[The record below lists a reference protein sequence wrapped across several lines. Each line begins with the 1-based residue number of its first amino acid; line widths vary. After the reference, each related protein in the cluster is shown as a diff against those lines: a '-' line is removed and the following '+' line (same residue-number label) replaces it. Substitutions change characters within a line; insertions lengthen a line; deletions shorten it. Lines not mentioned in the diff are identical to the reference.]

1 MKFNFRLCLLA
12 MIVVGAGAIA
22 RSHQDPI
29 STLTADDLAY
39 GKRLYVGHCAICH
52 GIEGAGGRGPALNQP
67 RLRRVADNWSLYG
80 VIKNGVQ
87 GTEMPAAWQMT
98 DREAWRVAGYV
109 RSIGS
114 VAAVNLPGDLGRG
127 KDLYLAKGCAL
138 CHITQGQG
146 GNHGPEL
153 TEIGARRSAAYL
165 REALT
170 DPAASAP
177 EGYLV
182 VSVTT
187 RDGRSV
193 RGVRINEDSFTV
205 QLRDDDNRFHS
216 FRKNRLKELKKVAG
230 VSTMPSYKTLTAVEL
245 EDLVAYLASLRGA
258 K

>member
-1 MKFNFRLCLLA
+1 MRSSWRFCLL
-12 MIVVGAGAIA
+12 VTFLAGVFGIA
-22 RSHQDPI
+22 YPSQDPI
-29 STLTADDLAY
+29 SALTADDLAH

-52 GIEGAGGRGPALNQP
+52 GIEGVGGRGPALNQP
-67 RLRRVADNWSLYG
+67 RLRRVTDNWSLYG

-87 GTEMPAAWQMT
+87 GTEMPGAWQMT
-98 DREAWRVAGYV
+98 EREAWRVAGYV
-109 RSIGS
+109 RSIGR
-114 VAAVNLPGDLGRG
+114 VAAENLPGDVGRG
-127 KDLYLAKGCAL
+127 KELYRAKGCVA

-146 GNHGPEL
+146 GVPGPEL

-182 VSVTT
+182 VSATT

-193 RGVRINEDSFTV
+193 RGARINEDSFTI

-216 FRKNRLKELKKVAG
+216 FRKNGLKELKKETG
-230 VSTMPSYKTLTAVEL
+230 VSTMPSYKTLTTVEL
-245 EDLVAYLASLRGA
+245 DDLVAYLASLRGA